1 MLTPRSS
8 FELYLPEI
16 NTLSEAERNCIWNDP
31 KQDSMTV
38 FSLAPFSVNV
48 GQKKVSGIY
57 NGRSLY

>member
-16 NTLSEAERNCIWNDP
+16 NTLREAERNCIWNDP
-31 KQDSMTV
+31 KQDSITI

-48 GQKKVSGIY
+48 GEKKVSAIY